1 MRQLRNILYVT
12 NPASY
17 LSRDGENIVVS
28 VEGKEVGRFPVH
40 NFEGIVCFG
49 FMGASPGLMELCT
62 SRDVG
67 LSFVSPY
74 GKFLGRV
81 GGKVSG
87 NVLLRMKQYAVAED
101 EMRSAQVARYCILG
115 KLMNCRSVLLRF
127 TRDYPDMVST
137 EFQKSLDRLTDG
149 IVELKGSE
157 CLCLNEGRGMGGLVS
172 KYYFR

>member
-1 MRQLRNILYVT
+1 MRKLCNILYVT

-28 VEGKEVGRFPVH
+28 VEGKEVGRFPIH

-49 FMGASPGLMELCT
+49 FMGASPALMELCT

-81 GGKVSG
+81 GGRVSG

-101 EMRSAQVARYCILG
+101 EERSAQVARYCIW
-115 KLMNCRSVLLRF
+115 
-127 TRDYPDMVST
+127 
-137 EFQKSLDRLTDG
+137 
-149 IVELKGSE
+149 GS
-157 CLCLNEGRGMGGLVS
+157 
-172 KYYFR
+172 